1 MLGNFIGDVVNGY
14 DAIEDCDENKYQQR
28 KRTIVQKR
36 IKVQMPHRKKKQ
48 AEQNDCGERD
58 TGGQPLAQ
66 PEPSVA

>member
-1 MLGNFIGDVVNGY
+1 
-14 DAIEDCDENKYQQR
+14 
-28 KRTIVQKR
+28 
-36 IKVQMPHRKKKQ
+36 MPHRKKKQ